1 MFDVDKVIELVHAML
16 ALEEEHMDVSGL
28 VPKTGLSIVDM
39 KLHHAPGGSTVVA
52 SRLDVEGI
60 VNSPALGSS
69 V

>member
-1 MFDVDKVIELVHAML
+1 ML
-16 ALEEEHMDVSGL
+16 AQEEEHMDMSGL
-28 VPKTGLSIVDM
+28 VPKTGSDVVDM
-39 KLHHAPGGSTVVA
+39 KLYYAPGGSAVVA